1 MTSSSPHLGL
11 VVPSESDRFSTTDL
25 ADNWQK
31 LDAAPGT
38 HVCTSTTR
46 PSWGLPQ
53 AGRDIIETNTG
64 LRWLWTGTGWSRE
77 TSGLGLLKISG
88 GTDAVG
94 ERTTD
99 FSSAS
104 TTFVKVVSIAGV
116 VVPAGNRPIEVVVQW
131 KGADN
136 ATGAFDSAVFRSNT
150 NNSGPQLN
158 QCRMIGA
165 ASQRGPG
172 GDMHAYLFDGI
183 AAGSYDF
190 SFQIRSD
197 ASIGGTSWVYADS
210 VQPCRIA
217 VFEK

>member
-1 MTSSSPHLGL
+1 MSSSSPHLGL
-11 VVPSESDRFSTTDL
+11 VVPTEADRFSTEDL
-25 ADNWQK
+25 ANNWGK
-31 LDAAPGT
+31 IDAAPGT
-38 HVCTSTTR
+38 YICTSTTR

-53 AGRDIIETNTG
+53 AGQKIYETNTN
-64 LRWLWTGTGWSRE
+64 LTWTWTGTGWLRD
-77 TSGLGLLKISG
+77 TGGLGLLKISG

-104 TTFVKVVSIAGV
+104 TSFVKVISVAGV
-116 VVPAGNRPIEVVVQW
+116 VVPAGNRPIEVVVKW

-136 ATGAFDSAVFRSNT
+136 ATGAFDGAIFRSNV
-150 NNSGPQLN
+150 NNSGPQLS
-158 QCRMIGA
+158 QIRMPGA

-172 GDMHAYLFDGI
+172 GVDLGYLFDGI

-197 ASIGGTSWVYADS
+197 ASIGGTSWVYCDTT
-210 VQPCRIA
+210 QPCRIA
-217 VFEK
+217 VFER